1 MGSSGLVEIDKAR
14 SGHDQREHRWPGRVL
29 VIMGSSGH
37 LKIHKPDLPMIT
49 ASMAGRAGVP
59 GDHGLIGTPEDPQ
72 GPICP

>member
-37 LKIHKPDLPMIT
+37 LKIHKPRS
-49 ASMAGRAGVP
+49 AH
-59 GDHGLIGTPEDPQ
+59 DHREYG
-72 GPICP
+72 